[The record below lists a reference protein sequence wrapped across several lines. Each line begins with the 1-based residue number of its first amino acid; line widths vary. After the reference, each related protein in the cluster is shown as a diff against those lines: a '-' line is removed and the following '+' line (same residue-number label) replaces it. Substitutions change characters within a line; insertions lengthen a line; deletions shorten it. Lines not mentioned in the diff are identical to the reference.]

1 MLLFLRVTPNRF
13 GVNHAEQR
21 AVDARIPAPLLGL
34 DLAANTAITIAR
46 RSRQAGFGEPDWT
59 AADNQNRNLDDI
71 TVCLV
76 GAQ

>member
-1 MLLFLRVTPNRF
+1 
-13 GVNHAEQR
+13 VNHAEQR
-21 AVDARIPAPLLGL
+21 AVDARISGPAARLRFGREYGHHHSS
-34 DLAANTAITIAR
+34 AI
-46 RSRQAGFGEPDWT
+46 QAGGLGEPDWI